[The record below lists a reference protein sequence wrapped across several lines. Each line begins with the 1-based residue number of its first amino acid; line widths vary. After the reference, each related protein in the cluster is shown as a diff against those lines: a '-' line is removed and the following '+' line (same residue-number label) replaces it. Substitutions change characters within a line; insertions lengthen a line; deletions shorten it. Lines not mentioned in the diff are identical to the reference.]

1 MLFFFCLQILV
12 LIKNNTQPT
21 LEGGIIYE
29 DPSVSQSIKS
39 FIDSVLNE
47 KDLQQENLSEPDLQS
62 CIAKIN
68 ITYEVFF
75 DLLKRGDL
83 RKS

>member
-1 MLFFFCLQILV
+1 

-21 LEGGIIYE
+21 LEGGIIYD

-47 KDLQQENLSEPDLQS
+47 KDLQYENLSEPDLGKLYYED
-62 CIAKIN
+62 CM
-68 ITYEVFF
+68 TYEA
-75 DLLKRGDL
+75 L
-83 RKS
+83 